1 MINFDSKLAI
11 YVQIADFMSE
21 QILSRKWAESERIPS
36 VREVAALVQ
45 VNPNTV
51 MRSFSLL
58 QEQAIIFNKRGVGYF
73 VADNAIILV
82 NQARKITFLEEK
94 LPKIFYEASLLD
106 FTPEELTNAY
116 LAFLSLSSS
125 NSLEEQ

>member
-1 MINFDSKLAI
+1 MINFDSNLAI

-21 QILSRKWAESERIPS
+21 QILSRKWVESERIPS

-58 QEQAIIFNKRGVGYF
+58 QEQTIIFNKRGVGYF
-73 VADNAIILV
+73 VADNAIVLV

-116 LAFLSLSSS
+116 QAFLDLSTS
-125 NSLEEQ
+125 NPLEEQ

>member
-1 MINFDSKLAI
+1 MINFDSHLAI
-11 YVQIADFMSE
+11 YIQIADFMAE

-58 QEQAIIFNKRGVGYF
+58 QEQNIIFNKRGVGYF
-73 VADNAIILV
+73 VSDHAIALV

-94 LPKIFYEASLLD
+94 LPKIFYEASLLG
-106 FTPEELTNAY
+106 FSPEELNTAY
-116 LAFLSLSSS
+116 HNFLVHSS
-125 NSLEEQ
+125 NQLQEQ